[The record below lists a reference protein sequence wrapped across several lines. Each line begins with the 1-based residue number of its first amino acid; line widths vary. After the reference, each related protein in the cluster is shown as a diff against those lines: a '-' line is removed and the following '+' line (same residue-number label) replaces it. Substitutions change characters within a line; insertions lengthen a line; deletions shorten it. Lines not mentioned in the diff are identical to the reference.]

1 MKGIGI
7 GIQCLQHNIVDLFPG
22 IIIQTDEP
30 FTVDG
35 RTHTYTH
42 THTHTRTHTHT
53 QSANDL
59 KAQVGSKKADGI
71 SITVTTRE
79 NAIRKTFGKG
89 FNTNFEF

>member
-35 RTHTYTH
+35 RTHTH
-42 THTHTRTHTHT
+42 THTHT

>member
-35 RTHTYTH
+35 
-42 THTHTRTHTHT
+42 RTHTHT